1 MVEDYENAELP
12 INLITLRLS
21 RTERLVF
28 TMHMDGLSIP
38 KIAMETGIDP
48 EEVREAIVRVWKLD
62 TARLKEMRNA

>member
-1 MVEDYENAELP
+1 MENGYENAELP

-21 RTERLVF
+21 RTERLIF
-28 TMHMDGLSIP
+28 TMHMDGMSIP
-38 KIAMETGIDP
+38 KIAKETGIDP